1 MKIIDSLVVFIG
13 RKIAL
18 PMAGRITDQ
27 MLLIS
32 RHSGWSASLPAITYL
47 TSLMT
52 FCIVFGIPMI
62 WAICRNLELEEDTYD
77 SRPEENPCNWRSE
90 GF

>member
-13 RKIAL
+13 RKIAF
-18 PMAGRITDQ
+18 PIADRITDQ

-32 RHSGWSASLPAITYL
+32 RHSGWSACIPVSTYL

-52 FCIVFGIPMI
+52 FCIVFGIPII
-62 WAICRNLELEEDTYD
+62 WAVCRNLEIEEDTYD
-77 SRPEENPCNWRSE
+77 SRPEESSCNWRSE